1 MEAKSEVK
9 GEGTFGEV
17 DDVAFGSVDE
27 DFVGEEVKT
36 ELAHIDLFTLFEF
49 GGGFLKFGNPEE
61 VGREMFDF
69 AFFVVFRE
77 FLFVVVKARR

>member
-1 MEAKSEVK
+1 MEAESEVE

-17 DDVAFGSVDE
+17 DDVALGSIDK
-27 DFVGEEVKT
+27 DFVGEEVKA
-36 ELAHIDLFTLFEF
+36 ELAHIDLFTLFEL

-61 VGREMFDF
+61 VGRKMLDF

-77 FLFVVVKARR
+77 FLFVVVEARR